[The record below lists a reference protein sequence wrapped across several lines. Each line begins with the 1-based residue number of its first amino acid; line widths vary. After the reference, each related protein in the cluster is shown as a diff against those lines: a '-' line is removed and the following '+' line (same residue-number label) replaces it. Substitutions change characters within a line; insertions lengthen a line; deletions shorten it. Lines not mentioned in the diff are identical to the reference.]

1 MNFPRMTIER
11 MGKFCCLIGLLL
23 VCAGNAGLSAQVLL
37 SDQFAGS
44 SLDTT
49 KWRVGTWQLGRTQ
62 LGNMPAVSNGI
73 ASLRL
78 DTYDPAA
85 PGKDFRGTEIYSV
98 QSFPRGYGLELSATV
113 RTNAM
118 PDGLV
123 TSFFTYTF
131 ANGLSDEIDFED
143 LTNQINH
150 PGAVAQRLQL
160 TTWHNWDQNHPNPIN
175 KSSLSVP
182 VPGFDPHQFNTYT
195 IRWLPDETQWLVNG
209 TLVRSTTAAL
219 AQNPMPVRLNFWAPN
234 NSWADAYSSSLV
246 PSSTPQAD
254 HSYFYEVSSVTVQ
267 ALPQPIPGDADRDGS
282 VDFSDLVALARHY
295 GESSGATWSQ
305 GDFNADGSV
314 GFDDLVILAR
324 HYGQTLPAAAEGQRA
339 ANATPLPEPSAL
351 ALFGLAALALIRQRP
366 S

>member
-1 MNFPRMTIER
+1 MRATGSHLMA
-11 MGKFCCLIGLLL
+11 CVLL
-23 VCAGNAGLSAQVLL
+23 CGGPTAASSQVLL

-44 SLDTT
+44 SLDAT
-49 KWRVGTWQLGRTQ
+49 KWRVGTWQLGRTR
-62 LGNMPAVSNGI
+62 LGNLPTVSNGV
-73 ASLRL
+73 ASLRF

-85 PGKDFRGTEIYSV
+85 PGQTFRGTEIYSA
-98 QSFPRGYGLELSATV
+98 QSFSRGYGLELTAAV

-131 ANGLSDEIDFED
+131 VNGLSDEIDFEA

-150 PGAVAQRLQL
+150 PDPAGQRLQL
-160 TTWHNWDQNHPNPIN
+160 TTWHNWDQNHPNPNN

-182 VPGFDPHQFNTYT
+182 LPGLDLHQFNTYT

-219 AQNPMPVRLNFWAPN
+219 AQEPMPVRLNFWAPS
-234 NSWADAYSSSLV
+234 NSWAEAYSASLV
-246 PSSTPQAD
+246 PASTPQANQSFHYD
-254 HSYFYEVSSVTVQ
+254 VSSVTVR

-282 VDFSDLVALARHY
+282 VDFTDLVSLARHY
-295 GESSGATWSQ
+295 GKSSGATWSQ

-314 GFDDLVILAR
+314 GFDDLVTLAR
-324 HYGQTLPAAAEGQRA
+324 HYGQSLPATDASGSYRA
-339 ANATPLPEPSAL
+339 IEAIPTPEPATL
-351 ALFGLAALALIRQRP
+351 ALLGLGGMALLRRP
-366 S
+366 RCS